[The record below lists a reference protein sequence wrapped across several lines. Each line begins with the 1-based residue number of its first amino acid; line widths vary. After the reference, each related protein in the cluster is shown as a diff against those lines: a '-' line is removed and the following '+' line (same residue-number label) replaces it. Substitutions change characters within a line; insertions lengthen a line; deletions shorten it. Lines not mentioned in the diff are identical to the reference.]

1 MNSAE
6 SFQKEFS
13 QVRKEQTLFALP
25 VGKYQFLVKF
35 ETESALN

>member
-1 MNSAE
+1 MYSAE

-25 VGKYQFLVKF
+25 VVKYQFLVKF
-35 ETESALN
+35 ETESALT